1 MKKQDFEIRTKII
14 KETFQDNRNIICAI
28 PKRELQIDKNIHQGG
43 DFFQTEDMKIIDLE
57 FQFEEFNEDE
67 LVKYVELAEDIY
79 EKNHKPVLIY
89 IICPKN
95 INVTVK
101 ECEICSDADFTI
113 KLACILQ
120 DTCKIILNGIKEKI
134 NSEEKLDEED
144 FEILEKLP
152 KICDKSE
159 RSYYLKEYLKII
171 NRYHY

>member
-1 MKKQDFEIRTKII
+1 MKQQDFEIRAKII
-14 KETFQDNRNIICAI
+14 KETFQDNRKIICEI
-28 PKRELQIDKNIHQGG
+28 PKSELKIDKNIHQGG
-43 DFFQTEDMKIIDLE
+43 DFFQTEDMEIIDLE

-101 ECEICSDADFTI
+101 ECEIGSDADFTI

-120 DTCKIILNGIKEKI
+120 DTCQIILIGIKEKI
-134 NSEEKLDEED
+134 KYEKLDEED
-144 FEILEKLP
+144 LEMLKKLP